1 MRVFLICSSFIP
13 PFHNTKQLPQI
24 TAQEYYSKRKSKNKF
39 RKETKLKN
47 TILTTAQADALL
59 ESSLIEGAKW
69 IITPK
74 TDTVLYQGKT
84 MNFTPLRSGGVL
96 VEVY

>member
-1 MRVFLICSSFIP
+1 M
-13 PFHNTKQLPQI
+13 
-24 TAQEYYSKRKSKNKF
+24 KS
-39 RKETKLKN
+39 
-47 TILTTAQADALL
+47 TILTTEQADALL
-59 ESSLIEGAKW
+59 ESSLIDGAKW

-84 MNFTPLRSGGVL
+84 MNFTPLKSGGVL